1 MRTPSQAP
9 SRPTSRSDLSPRF
22 LIAGALSLAIGLA
35 LTGAAKAG
43 PTLDAIKARGSI
55 KVGVGTQPGFF
66 APDSNGR
73 WQGFFVDFG
82 RALSIAVFNDPDKVQ
97 FVSSSPQQRLPALQS
112 GEFDILLSGVTQTF
126 TRATKLGFHFGPVV
140 FYDGQGLLVPKKL
153 GVSKGKDLNG
163 ATVCVQTGTTGELN
177 ITDFFRQNKIAFKP
191 VVIEET
197 AENQKAFSSGRC
209 DVLTQDASDLAIT
222 RTQLSKPDDYVLL
235 PERISKEPLAPA
247 IRYGD
252 DQWLEIVNWAVY
264 ATIQAEELGITQANI
279 DSFLTSA
286 DPTVRRFLG
295 VDPSLGEAAKLDPK
309 FAYTIVKTV
318 GNYGEI
324 FERNVGPATKVGLD
338 RGFNKLWTQGGLLYA
353 PPFR

>member
-1 MRTPSQAP
+1 MRTPPQAP
-9 SRPTSRSDLSPRF
+9 SRPASRSGLSPRL
-22 LIAGALSLAIGLA
+22 LIAGALGLAIGLA
-35 LTGAAKAG
+35 LTSAAKAG

-153 GVSKGKDLNG
+153 GVTKGKDLNG

-222 RTQLSKPDDYVLL
+222 RTQLPKPDDYVLL

-252 DQWLEIVNWAVY
+252 DQWLEIVNWAIY
-264 ATIQAEELGITQANI
+264 ATIQAEELGITRANI
-279 DSFLTSA
+279 DSFLTSG

-324 FERNVGPATKVGLD
+324 FDRNVGPATKVGLD